1 MPVSHICSSVFL
13 SPPFAQQRKLAFLGK
28 TFDILFSLVR
38 RVSAVRSTSSNS
50 SEVK

>member
-13 SPPFAQQRKLAFLGK
+13 SPPFAQQRKLALLGK

-38 RVSAVRSTSSNS
+38 RVSESTSSNS